1 MNKIFIKMTSSSVAG
16 VLIAFFTGLT
26 MTSAVSQETEGQ
38 EGIAPEDAAVWAGL
52 TAGHGHSNMSIG
64 GVLFPNL
71 HAVSAYG
78 HSSAEQSSLAVN
90 DHDPQRDWTIQGLE
104 PSLSLRAGMLQGFV
118 NGTGITDSEG
128 DFSFGLEEGFL
139 KLIDLPLGLEL
150 RGGQY
155 LNRFGFQ
162 NSIHNH
168 GWFNV
173 DQNLVNGRFLNEG
186 ELMTQGGEISW
197 NVPLQSMQASMLSA
211 SFGRAEVHE
220 HGHHGE
226 EHGEEAEF
234 EAEGA
239 NFSDDLFTIAWL
251 NQYDIDDMN
260 RFQGVLSAAW
270 GDNGYGRNT
279 EVYGA
284 GLEYLWRENG
294 YAAGGQSL
302 RWRNEIMYR
311 NVDAVSGH
319 LPGEE
324 EHHDEHGDE
333 HHDEHGDDDH
343 DEHGDDDH
351 DDHGDEHH
359 DEDEAHRDSFGE
371 VGLYSSVTYGLN
383 DQLEAGL
390 RAGWVSGI
398 SEAGL
403 DERFR
408 LSPSLTWYNES
419 RTVQARVQ
427 YNWDHSDD
435 FGNEHSIW
443 FQLGLNFGGPEVR

>member
-1 MNKIFIKMTSSSVAG
+1 MKFPALAILRTLSSFILGFTFVCSTAHALESEAKGEQSSS
-16 VLIAFFTGLT
+16 
-26 MTSAVSQETEGQ
+26 ET
-38 EGIAPEDAAVWAGL
+38 AAVWAGL
-52 TAGHGHSNMSIG
+52 AADKRDSDMNIG
-64 GVLFPNL
+64 GILFPNL
-71 HAVSAYG
+71 HALSAYG
-78 HSSAEQSSLAVN
+78 HSSAKQSSLAVN
-90 DHDPQRDWTIQGLE
+90 DHDPQRDWTLQGLE

-139 KLIDLPLGLEL
+139 KLVDLPLDLEF
-150 RGGQY
+150 RAGQY

-197 NVPLQSMQASMLSA
+197 NVPVPVMQASVLSA
-211 SFGRAEVHE
+211 SFGRVEVHE

-239 NFSDDLFTIAWL
+239 NFSDDLFTVAWL

-270 GDNGYGRNT
+270 GDNGYGRST

-294 YAAGGQSL
+294 YAAGGKSI

-311 NVDAVSGH
+311 NIGAVSGH

-324 EHHDEHGDE
+324 EDHDEHDDEDHDEHGDE
-333 HHDEHGDDDH
+333 DH
-343 DEHGDDDH
+343 DEHGDEDH
-351 DDHGDEHH
+351 DEHGEEHH

-371 VGLYSSVTYGLN
+371 VGLYSSLVYGIN

-390 RAGWVSGI
+390 RAGLVSGI

-408 LSPSLTWYNES
+408 LSPSLTWYNEA
-419 RTVQARVQ
+419 RTLQARVQ
-427 YNWDHSDD
+427 YNLDHSDD

-443 FQLGLNFGGPEVR
+443 FQLGMNFGGPEVR